1 MASAARWG
9 MLALAGV
16 LLNAGAATAQTSING
31 RVLDATG
38 NPVPGLE
45 VLLHAITESTGAE
58 IDKDTSRTDGAFVVT
73 AAAVDAN
80 AVYFVAVV
88 YNGQLF
94 MGDLLRPPF
103 PLDQEYVVRVGVNPI
118 DLSAEAAATATT
130 PRQTESD
137 RTAGVVVVIVA
148 AAVIA
153 GILYV
158 VLRRR
163 PPAQRRWLVELARI
177 EEELAAHPDA
187 GEAVEARRMELR
199 DLLKGRAS
207 D

>member
-1 MASAARWG
+1 MLLFAGGASA
-9 MLALAGV
+9 
-16 LLNAGAATAQTSING
+16 QTRISG
-31 RVLDATG
+31 RVLDADG

-45 VLLHAITESTGAE
+45 VLLHAITETTGTE
-58 IDKDTSRTDGAFVVT
+58 IDKDTSRTDGAFEVT
-73 AAAVDAN
+73 AAGVNAD

-118 DLSAEAAATATT
+118 DLSAEAAGTAVT
-130 PRQTESD
+130 PQQAESE
-137 RTAGVVVVIVA
+137 RTAGIIVVIVA
-148 AAVIA
+148 AGVIVS
-153 GILYV
+153 ILFF

-163 PPAQRRWLVELARI
+163 PPAQRRWLVELARL
-177 EEELAAHPDA
+177 EEELAAQADA
-187 GEAVEARRMELR
+187 GEALAARRAELR
-199 DLLKGRAS
+199 ARLKGRAS